1 MSADDP
7 LHRLVH
13 LREQVEARFGGRYTL
28 ALVSILV
35 ALVAYPATGSLGW
48 PRLIIDVWMFV
59 SLGSLM
65 VSLHERNLSRVD
77 IIWLGALMLGLL
89 LLNLASGFVSQ
100 FPAILYLVLLPFAV
114 LFFFRCAWLI
124 VHSIFQ
130 EERVNTDMICGAV
143 LAYLLIGI
151 GWSGLYGII
160 DLTVA
165 EAFYFPENVAGE
177 RGAALVY
184 FSFVTMTTLG
194 LGDIQPAADIAR
206 TATYLQAVA
215 GVMFGA
221 IFVAAVVGNWKRNSE

>member
-1 MSADDP
+1 MSADDQ
-7 LHRLVH
+7 LRRLVL
-13 LREQVEARFGGRYTL
+13 LRQRLEARLGGRYTL

-35 ALVAYPATGSLGW
+35 ALIAYPLAGDSGW
-48 PRLIIDVWMFV
+48 PRLLIDVWMFV

-65 VSLHERNLSRVD
+65 VSLHERNLSRFE
-77 IIWLGALMLGLL
+77 IIGLGTIMLGLL
-89 LLNLASGFVSQ
+89 LLNLSSGFVSQ
-100 FPAILYLVLLPFAV
+100 FPAIVYLALLPFAV

-124 VHSIFQ
+124 VRSIFH

-165 EAFYFPENVAGE
+165 EAFYFPETVAGE
-177 RGAALVY
+177 RGTALVY

-194 LGDIQPAADIAR
+194 LGDIQPLAAIAR

-221 IFVAAVVGNWKRNSE
+221 IFVAAVVGNWKRNS